1 MKRELTRARKN
12 ERSVKKINEPIDLKT
27 QSCATNNHNFI
38 YHLHAFRFIQLHSAH
53 SICILYLPRIYRYDI
68 LLPNIIASLRMQSI
82 HRPTKICYKSTCDF
96 FFIPKISARL
106 ERIFAV
112 DVNLFTLHCIPFPL
126 EYSHIEQ
133 RSFFQIQQQFEHFC
147 SILSIFK
154 IRTTEHF
161 LENST
166 SACEL
171 LPIHTDQAQKLNL
184 SETNRNT

>member
-27 QSCATNNHNFI
+27 QSCATSNHNFI

-96 FFIPKISARL
+96 FFHSENKRTFGTYICCWCESLHVALHSISSWIFTYRTKI
-106 ERIFAV
+106 IFPDSTAIW
-112 DVNLFTLHCIPFPL
+112 TLL
-126 EYSHIEQ
+126 
-133 RSFFQIQQQFEHFC
+133 
-147 SILSIFK
+147 
-154 IRTTEHF
+154 
-161 LENST
+161 
-166 SACEL
+166 
-171 LPIHTDQAQKLNL
+171 
-184 SETNRNT
+184 